1 MSSIA
6 HTQRAISE
14 SSRAVLLVM
23 TLATFIV
30 IAATVFA
37 ITHPGGSSTRLGPRE
52 VGARYVPLI
61 QYHGTGA
68 PPNAAGSS
76 VATAQPGGPAYIR
89 AEHSY
94 GMVP

>member
-6 HTQRAISE
+6 HTQRVISK
-14 SSRAVLLVM
+14 SSRVGVLV
-23 TLATFIV
+23 TALATFVV
-30 IAATVFA
+30 IAAAVFA
-37 ITHPGGSSTRLGPRE
+37 ITHPGGSASRPVPRE

-68 PPNAAGSS
+68 PLTAAGSS
-76 VATAQPGGPAYIR
+76 VDPAQPGGPAYIR